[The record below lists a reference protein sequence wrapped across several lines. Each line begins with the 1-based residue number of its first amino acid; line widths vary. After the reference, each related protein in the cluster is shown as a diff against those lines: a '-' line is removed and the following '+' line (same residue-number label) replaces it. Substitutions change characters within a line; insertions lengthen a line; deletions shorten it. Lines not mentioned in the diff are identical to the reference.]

1 MRLMTPETC
10 ARVSPAPDSVRP
22 IRMRVGPMQIG
33 MTRPEAI
40 DLAAQLIDAVDQLP
54 QEKK

>member
-54 QEKK
+54 KEKK